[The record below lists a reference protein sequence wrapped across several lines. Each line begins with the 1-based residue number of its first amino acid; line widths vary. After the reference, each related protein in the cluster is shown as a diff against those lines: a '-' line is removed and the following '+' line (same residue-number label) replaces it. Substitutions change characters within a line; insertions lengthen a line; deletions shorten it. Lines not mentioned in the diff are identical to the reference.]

1 MARQTILFKELLLE
15 IGYIEQIKT
24 TRGNRGARN
33 LVRLLLLSTKINLIR
48 STLYHWQPCVSKFCY
63 IIVGRREKN

>member
-1 MARQTILFKELLLE
+1 MARQKILFKELLLE

-33 LVRLLLLSTKINLIR
+33 LVRLLLLSTKNKFNPFDSVPLA
-48 STLYHWQPCVSKFCY
+48 TLRFEISLHH
-63 IIVGRREKN
+63 RRTT